1 MNNDPLSTGPG
12 DGADSQPPSPA
23 PAPAKPERRSPTRED
38 SEDIDVSES
47 TGGSALEEEAE
58 RNGGAK
64 PD

>member
-1 MNNDPLSTGPG
+1 MNNDPLSTGPV